1 MGILGCGDVTEIK
14 VVLHSK
20 KTEGFKIEAVM
31 RRDYDKAADYA
42 KDME

>member
-1 MGILGCGDVTEIK
+1 MGHIRMRCYRNKSGPAFQ
-14 VVLHSK
+14 

>member
-20 KTEGFKIEAVM
+20 TEASKLKLLWE
-31 RRDYDKAADYA
+31 RDYDKAADYA